1 MKKVLKI
8 DQEKAINLLAIKEMT
23 ITDTAK
29 ELKRSYQTVRGW
41 IRTNK
46 EFADKL
52 EQVREK
58 ARQKQ
63 LKEILE
69 ERANL

>member
-1 MKKVLKI
+1 MLKI